1 MWKHLT
7 FHRFACRSKSIL
19 FFLFSPE
26 FQEKEKKNIHRLLDR
41 EGGLTRKALNNHTM
55 IEKVLRVWIFVSNHV
70 EASPTV
76 VFPFTARGF
85 RKRKKNRKNS
95 YLPLHGQG
103 RGGGGTNYTGG
114 VEMLDLNRRDV
125 PDRMIRERERIFL
138 DFFCVYLHFLLLCLS
153 LSDDALTMQHH
164 NNIEASWW
172 KEEERAAPLI
182 WDDSLFF
189 FSIPPRL
196 PSVVSCPGIYNI
208 SDEDKKQTKEECL
221 VLLQQSL
228 IFFLPLMFSTTTI
241 TTTPH
246 MKKKTCSFVVV
257 SFSSAALRRAL
268 VTKLCQTSRWR
279 WKPVERD
286 ARH

>member
-1 MWKHLT
+1 M
-7 FHRFACRSKSIL
+7 
-19 FFLFSPE
+19 
-26 FQEKEKKNIHRLLDR
+26 
-41 EGGLTRKALNNHTM
+41 
-55 IEKVLRVWIFVSNHV
+55 SNHV

-95 YLPLHGQG
+95 YLPYTD
-103 RGGGGTNYTGG
+103 RGEGGGTNYTGG

-138 DFFCVYLHFLLLCLS
+138 DFFCVYLHFLLLSLS

-189 FSIPPRL
+189 FLFRL
-196 PSVVSCPGIYNI
+196 VFRPSCRAQG
-208 SDEDKKQTKEECL
+208 
-221 VLLQQSL
+221 
-228 IFFLPLMFSTTTI
+228 STTF
-241 TTTPH
+241 P
-246 MKKKTCSFVVV
+246 MKIRNKQKRNV
-257 SFSSAALRRAL
+257 
-268 VTKLCQTSRWR
+268 
-279 WKPVERD
+279 
-286 ARH
+286 